1 MKSHDEIKAWIS
13 AEIAEILECDIE
25 SINPEQEFSSMG
37 IDSLVAFAITGELSE
52 WIGEDLSATLL
63 WDYPTINSLSQK
75 ISDILNDELPD
86 KQPGSNVIFLAG
98 HEGKDKLFCICGID
112 LYQTLANQLD
122 NTLGTYGV
130 YVAPE
135 KVLGK
140 FNEDID
146 QSYDY
151 RLVEDLA
158 KRYMDEIVSVQ
169 PEGPYHLLGL
179 SFGGILAYEIAQQLS
194 RRGADIPLLVLL
206 DSVLPNAVKVRAH
219 RRVINLLKSG
229 VSWLGNREMQTSDT
243 RPDLTYEEMSKLRG
257 QYYWELGKRYKPLS
271 YSGPAILVRATSS
284 KLFGT
289 GYINDET
296 LGWADLIAD
305 DLAIV
310 RINGTHTGILEQPHV
325 KELAKVIHGRIET
338 TNFRVPQ
345 DLT

>member
-1 MKSHDEIKAWIS
+1 MKSHDKIKAWIS
-13 AEIAEILECDIE
+13 TELAEILECNIE
-25 SINPEQEFSSMG
+25 DINPEQEFSSLG
-37 IDSLVAFAITGELSE
+37 IDSLVAFSMTGELSE

-63 WDYPTINSLSQK
+63 WEYPTISSLSQK
-75 ISDILNDELPD
+75 ISEMLIHELPE
-86 KQPGSNVIFLAG
+86 KQANSNAILLAG
-98 HEGKDKLFCICGID
+98 KGGQDKLFCICGID
-112 LYQTLANQLD
+112 LYQTLATQL
-122 NTLGTYGV
+122 NSTLDTYGV

-135 KVLGK
+135 KALGK
-140 FNEDID
+140 FNQDID

-151 RLVEDLA
+151 HIVEDLA
-158 KRYMDEIVSVQ
+158 KRYVDEIVSVQ

-179 SFGGILAYEIAQQLS
+179 SFGGILTYEIAQQLA

-229 VSWLGNREMQTSDT
+229 VSWLGNRERQTSDT
-243 RPDLTYEEMSKLRG
+243 RSDLTYEEMSKLRG
-257 QYYWELGKRYKPLS
+257 QYYWDLGKRYKPSS

-284 KLFGT
+284 KLFGA

-325 KELAKVIHGRIET
+325 KELAKVMHDRIET
-338 TNFRVPQ
+338 TNCGVP
-345 DLT
+345 